1 LKADR
6 ILSFN
11 DKTQDC
17 SRRKLVYFKMSSR
30 SKDTDVDDDDLVLY
44 LSGMNNAATEES
56 SMQNLANMPP
66 VDNTSGETGPS
77 GFVCCECGPGRTS
90 ELAKMVVKLSSGEN
104 CAGLS
109 SRIANLTH
117 DAEEGQALMMLG
129 CMHGYLD
136 VVSAMLSLQI
146 DVEDRG
152 VDGDRTPLMEAA
164 LYGHAEVVKLLLS
177 KGACL
182 TSLSK
187 NGCSPLYFACASGK
201 MDVVEVMLDAGANPN
216 EQNSVDRFYPL
227 AEATAIGDLDM
238 VKLLINRGAKVKMP
252 NRHPKDSPL
261 SVACFKGYLEI
272 VKYFLSKKCNYGVDE
287 KDIEAALIECCA
299 DSRVDIAKMLL
310 EKCYSPKLLSTCLES
325 ALLLASVSGCEDM
338 IRLFLEYGADVNYPC
353 YKGCTPLMEA
363 ARTGSVTLVQLLF
376 SYGAEVNTVHEETGE
391 TALTIACSNGYKDMA
406 LFLLC
411 NNADTEAGINT
422 ALIEAAQ
429 EGWACCAQVL
439 LEHGA
444 KLEALNPAMETALLK
459 AAENGHVTVTKL
471 LLSEGAD
478 VERADC
484 DGQTPLMKAAKNG
497 HLVIVELL
505 LSRGADINR
514 MTPGRE
520 HTALS
525 LACSFGKEAVARLL
539 LERGADATV
548 KLKDGTTCV
557 MEASRGGHTGV
568 CRILLDSAFNGLA
581 ALDSISV
588 MSSAG
593 ESVAQSAEPSKFAD
607 GTDDEVVECELDEVE
622 LSESSE
628 EHMPGLDV
636 SLMGNLYERSKR
648 LGDPICERAA
658 AQCYKTPYSQLMNCS
673 EPNRCLNH
681 LTSLMYITP
690 PDTNHGRNSEQP
702 VLIPSS
708 PQSKMSPK
716 CQYCPAGQLVNVNG
730 EQQLDEGV
738 PIVDKEQQQQQD
750 VESLPLH
757 LHGHA
762 DFTMGTPLQHIDLI
776 DVDAAWKHFASSQQI
791 QMLQQGQFNFI
802 VPVDQQQATPPPPPP
817 SQQQQQ
823 QKEQQHDFEEICC
836 ATCEHNGSYSYSQ
849 ESPHLNGNYSTVDEC
864 VSNSDLATSI
874 QDSYFIPLSTDKD
887 VDLTGNY
894 FAAYHNT
901 FPLAGNEDVSLK
913 MTNFANIATNIMQR
927 RQQQRLQRSQEEPHH
942 DQQQQQQ
949 QRQQHQHQQQ
959 SQQQQQQLQ
968 QSQQQ
973 QPQLEPQKQQ
983 QQKQQQQL
991 KQQQQ
996 QKQQQQKQQQQ
1007 QQQKQQQQKQQQQK
1021 QQQQKQQQQQQKQKP
1036 KQQQLLPQQIS
1047 QTNIGHETQSKP
1059 LTPPTGVPPPPPP
1072 AEALAGSLTSTRM
1085 VKTTK
1090 RHTARR
1096 SKPFPSALL
1105 GQSGAANTTVGGGG
1119 SGAAGHS
1126 SGNVASSTTAQSDAK
1141 LTGSS
1146 STLDLNIQ
1154 TESNHDTALTLA
1166 CAGGYDDLV
1175 LFLLQRGAHIE
1186 HRDKRGYSPL
1196 MVAASQGHA
1205 STVEVLI
1212 KQGANIEAVIERTK
1226 DTALTLACQNGRKQA
1241 VRVLLSHK
1249 ANKEHRNGNDYTPL
1263 CVAASG
1269 GHTEVMQLLLQNGA
1283 EINARSGSKLGI
1295 SPLMLAAM
1303 NGNAEAVKFLIER
1316 GADITSHIETNRNT
1330 ALTLAC
1336 FQGKADVVRLL
1347 LQSGAVVEHRAKS
1360 GLTPLMEA
1368 ATGGYVEVGRVLL
1381 EFGADP
1387 NCSPVPTGRDTC
1399 LTIAADK
1406 GHTAFVSM
1414 LLNYGVWLDAK
1425 TKKGHTALWLA
1436 AHGGHLETVA
1446 VLVAANADVEAAD
1459 NRGVT
1464 PLMAAF
1470 RKGHVEVVR
1479 LLVKHVRQFPSHQD
1493 IVRYLSTITDKD
1505 LLAQCREAVDVIE
1518 TAKDR
1523 QALQANKVAAGLLME
1538 IEHEQ
1543 QLAESRRQ
1551 AKQRKKEKNK
1561 QKKMKKKAEQQQQQQ
1576 QQQQPASSVDVAS
1589 QDSSSQADTAVK
1601 SKDMDVEDVVE
1612 EEEMN
1617 DENFITASVTTTA
1630 ERATTTTT
1638 PAAATTKTTSRPN
1651 NDNNRRTGGPKKHQL
1666 TVGRSPCSSNNTSRA
1681 SSAASLSPERR
1692 PVVNLDPLISSVGE
1706 SCPVKVPTD
1715 QELSG
1720 SPKSGGSDAEFIP
1733 ARSSYDSRQRG
1744 TAGSETI
1751 DRQGRRRRL
1760 RKGKQEV
1767 VPSPKPTGGVKTP
1780 GGQVTAAGG
1789 GSGST
1794 GPPLPPSTPCS
1805 SRPQHFTSHA
1815 STSRGSLKFSESFPS
1830 SKPVQQQN
1838 TCKTTGHGFVDTHA
1852 KANTVSAAGGG
1863 GAVVAD
1869 NATRSGG
1876 GSGGRFRANTAGQQ
1890 ATSRWRVEEP
1900 TGSSPTWRDGRRPQ
1914 QHYRQYVSSQ
1924 AIARVIGRGGQ
1935 NINAIREASGA
1946 HIEVEKQQNGQK
1958 ERMVTIKCVFVHNR
1972 PKSFSA
1978 SRGSVE
1984 AANQAL
1990 QMISGLVDDSESHV
2004 ENIISKVKGKENKKD
2019 NISSGQAKNAATSG
2033 SGSGFGVSPSR
2044 AAMSAGPSGRSAE
2057 KQTTATTASKVVNQA
2072 GFPEITQWIPS
2083 AVTTAAAT
2091 KQQQSAAAAGN
2102 TSTSGVNVRDSPR
2115 PTASEMA
2122 KPGAADAAVAMVI
2135 TSSSVV
2141 TVTST
2146 APPVVS
2152 VVSTAAVCTA
2162 ELFTSA
2168 CFVPN
2173 NTATI
2178 TTSACSIST
2187 GVSSSSINENV
2198 WAMKSVSSSPMKAT
2212 MNVVSSP
2219 STVRRNSRESTMNTG
2234 GEENMQSNVVPSRNF
2249 EENNST
2255 YSSVGT
2261 AQANNAFGT
2270 DVFSSYADNNDQAA
2284 ASVARNVEAEHQH
2297 RSAPGLGSSVDSPSS
2312 TNIAS
2317 ESGDPFELFA
2327 EYLLYSP
2334 FGMCFNRAK
2343 VQNKNNAG
2351 TTASKTTLTAGP
2363 TTTTANSGFHHFTTA
2378 FDLDSGRRSA
2388 GVSNAGYLSGMADVA
2403 RPASATAGISS
2414 NFGSSDVGDNKYGL
2428 LNFNA
2433 NTEAGYLRS
2442 DHDIWRNDRPTYP
2455 TPIGDE
2461 RRLKQLAQQEAAKKE
2476 AESNSASTTKKSTT
2490 SNIEDMF
2497 LSSTDYWDPELFRV
2511 NRRQVPDNDADR
2523 DWLGN
2528 GNCYGFYTALKQPST
2543 RSLFDIP
2550 SSSSYYQQQKQQ
2562 TQQQQQQQPQ
2572 QQPQQQQPQQHS
2584 LDFVN
2589 RHQQQ
2594 LQLLQQQQQQPSQ
2607 QPHHHYYHHQQ
2618 PQSVLGNN
2626 ESESSFHQAM
2636 MMSVQGMQAMHIG
2649 SQNPYQSGAA
2659 SSSHHHHVAS
2669 QNAYPHVQHQQTPG
2683 SRPAMGTYHYASR
2696 VPPPAP
2702 QTMMQAAQMRYV
2714 SSAFLN
2720 GYSNDQMAP
2729 GSYQHHMGLA
2739 GGRNADVWAAGP
2751 SSRMPH
2757 SLPPQHQQPLP
2768 AGGSASTVGG
2778 GSSTSGNQQPP
2789 YPPPP
2794 PPPPPPPQNSW
2805 GGWNN

>member
-1 LKADR
+1 
-6 ILSFN
+6 
-11 DKTQDC
+11 
-17 SRRKLVYFKMSSR
+17 MSSG

-44 LSGMNNAATEES
+44 LSGSNNAATEES

-66 VDNTSGETGPS
+66 VNNTSGETGPS
-77 GFVCCECGPGRTS
+77 EFVCCECGPGRTS

-104 CAGLS
+104 FAGLS

-146 DVEDRG
+146 DIEDRG

-164 LYGHAEVVKLLLS
+164 LYGHAEVVKFLLS
-177 KGACL
+177 KGASL

-201 MDVVEVMLDAGANPN
+201 MDVVKAMLDAGANPN
-216 EQNSVDRFYPL
+216 EQTSIDRFYPL

-238 VKLLINRGAKVKMP
+238 VKLLIGRGAKVKMP
-252 NRHPKDSPL
+252 NRHPKDNPL
-261 SVACFKGYLEI
+261 SVACFKGYVEI
-272 VKYFLSKKCNYGVDE
+272 VKYFLSKKCNYGVHE

-310 EKCYSPKLLSTCLES
+310 ERCYTPSLLSSCLES

-338 IRLFLEYGADVNYPC
+338 IKLFLEYGANVNHPC

-363 ARTGSVTLVQLLF
+363 ARTGSMSLVQLLS
-376 SYGAEVNTVHEETGE
+376 SYGADVNAVHEDTGE
-391 TALTIACSNGYKDMA
+391 TALTIACSNGHKDMA

-444 KLEALNPAMETALLK
+444 NLEALNPAMETALSK

-471 LLSEGAD
+471 LLSEGAN
-478 VERADC
+478 VEQADRN
-484 DGQTPLMKAAKNG
+484 GQTPLMKAAKNG

-514 MTPGRE
+514 LTPGRE

-539 LERGADATV
+539 LERGADVNV

-568 CRILLDSAFNGLA
+568 CRILLDSAFNGVA
-581 ALDSISV
+581 ALDSTSMV
-588 MSSAG
+588 SSAG
-593 ESVAQSAEPSKFAD
+593 ESVTQSAEPSKFAH
-607 GTDDEVVECELDEVE
+607 GSDDEMVECEFDEVE

-628 EHMPGLDV
+628 EQMPGLDI
-636 SLMGNLYERSKR
+636 SIMGNLYERGKR

-658 AQCYKTPYSQLMNCS
+658 AQCYKSPYPQLMNCS
-673 EPNRCLNH
+673 EPNRRLNH
-681 LTSLMYITP
+681 LTGLMYITP
-690 PDTNHGRNSEQP
+690 PDTNLGRNSEPP

-708 PQSKMSPK
+708 AQSPMSPK
-716 CQYCPAGQLVNVNG
+716 CQYCPAGRFVNVNG
-730 EQQLDEGV
+730 EQQFDEGV
-738 PIVDKEQQQQQD
+738 PIVDEEQQQQQQQN

-757 LHGHA
+757 LHGHT
-762 DFTMGTPLQHIDLI
+762 DFTMGSPLQHIDLI
-776 DVDAAWKHFASSQQI
+776 DVDAAWKHFAGSQQM
-791 QMLQQGQFNFI
+791 QMLQQGQFNFV
-802 VPVDQQQATPPPPPP
+802 VPVDQQQALLPP
-817 SQQQQQ
+817 QQQH
-823 QKEQQHDFEEICC
+823 EFEEICC
-836 ATCEHNGSYSYSQ
+836 ATCERNNSYSYSQ
-849 ESPHLNGNYSTVDEC
+849 ESHHLNGNYSTVDEC
-864 VSNSDLATSI
+864 ASNSDLATSV
-874 QDSYFIPLSTDKD
+874 QESYFIPLSTDKD
-887 VDLTGNY
+887 
-894 FAAYHNT
+894 
-901 FPLAGNEDVSLK
+901 
-913 MTNFANIATNIMQR
+913 
-927 RQQQRLQRSQEEPHH
+927 
-942 DQQQQQQ
+942 
-949 QRQQHQHQQQ
+949 
-959 SQQQQQQLQ
+959 
-968 QSQQQ
+968 
-973 QPQLEPQKQQ
+973 
-983 QQKQQQQL
+983 
-991 KQQQQ
+991 
-996 QKQQQQKQQQQ
+996 
-1007 QQQKQQQQKQQQQK
+1007 
-1021 QQQQKQQQQQQKQKP
+1021 
-1036 KQQQLLPQQIS
+1036 
-1047 QTNIGHETQSKP
+1047 TNIGHETLTKP

-1072 AEALAGSLTSTRM
+1072 AEALAGSLTSTRV

-1096 SKPFPSALL
+1096 SKPFPSTLL
-1105 GQSGAANTTVGGGG
+1105 GQSGAANTTAGMSGGS

-1126 SGNVASSTTAQSDAK
+1126 NATVASSTTAQSDAK

-1303 NGNAEAVKFLIER
+1303 NGNADAVKFLIER

-1446 VLVAANADVEAAD
+1446 VLIEANADIEAAD

-1464 PLMAAF
+1464 PLMTAF

-1518 TAKDR
+1518 AAKDR

-1543 QLAESRRQ
+1543 QLAESR
-1551 AKQRKKEKNK
+1551 
-1561 QKKMKKKAEQQQQQQ
+1561 
-1576 QQQQPASSVDVAS
+1576 P
-1589 QDSSSQADTAVK
+1589 
-1601 SKDMDVEDVVE
+1601 
-1612 EEEMN
+1612 
-1617 DENFITASVTTTA
+1617 
-1630 ERATTTTT
+1630 
-1638 PAAATTKTTSRPN
+1638 
-1651 NDNNRRTGGPKKHQL
+1651 
-1666 TVGRSPCSSNNTSRA
+1666 
-1681 SSAASLSPERR
+1681 ASLSPQRR
-1692 PVVNLDPLISSVGE
+1692 PVVNLDPLISSVGGE
-1706 SCPVKVPTD
+1706 SCPVQEGSMD

-1733 ARSSYDSRQRG
+1733 ARPSYESRQRG
-1744 TAGSETI
+1744 TAGSDLA

-1760 RKGKQEV
+1760 RRGKQEAV
-1767 VPSPKPTGGVKTP
+1767 SSPKLTSGVRTS
-1780 GGQVTAAGG
+1780 GGQISTGSG

-1794 GPPLPPSTPCS
+1794 GPPLPSSTPCS

-1815 STSRGSLKFSESFPS
+1815 STSRGSLKFSYIWCLIFSENFPS
-1830 SKPVQQQN
+1830 SKSVQQQN
-1838 TCKTTGHGFVDTHA
+1838 ACKATGPVDTTHG
-1852 KANTVSAAGGG
+1852 KAAVSVGGG
-1863 GAVVAD
+1863 GAAVAD
-1869 NATRSGG
+1869 NATRAGSGT
-1876 GSGGRFRANTAGQQ
+1876 GGRFRANASQQ

-1914 QHYRQYVSSQ
+1914 QYYRQYVSSQ

-1958 ERMVTIKCVFVHNR
+1958 ERMVTISNR

-1990 QMISGLVDDSESHV
+1990 QMIGGLVDDSESHV
-2004 ENIISKVKGKENKKD
+2004 ESIISKVKGKENKKD
-2019 NISSGQAKNAATSG
+2019 NISGQAKNAAA

-2044 AAMSAGPSGRSAE
+2044 AAMSAGPSSRSAE
-2057 KQTTATTASKVVNQA
+2057 KQTATTATASKG
-2072 GFPEITQWIPS
+2072 GFPEITQWVPS
-2083 AVTTAAAT
+2083 AVSTAAAT
-2091 KQQQSAAAAGN
+2091 KQQQSAAAGN
-2102 TSTSGVNVRDSPR
+2102 TSASSVHVKDSPR
-2115 PTASEMA
+2115 PTATAAETA
-2122 KPGAADAAVAMVI
+2122 KPGATDAAVAMVI

-2178 TTSACSIST
+2178 TTTTCSSIST
-2187 GVSSSSINENV
+2187 GVGSNNINENV
-2198 WAMKSVSSSPMKAT
+2198 WAVKSVSSPMKAT

-2219 STVRRNSRESTMNTG
+2219 STVRHSRDPTVNT

-2249 EENNST
+2249 EENNSA
-2255 YSSVGT
+2255 YSSAGVAAT
-2261 AQANNAFGT
+2261 AQSNNDTNYNKAAAFGT
-2270 DVFSSYADNNDQAA
+2270 DVFSSRADNNDQT
-2284 ASVARNVEAEHQH
+2284 ASVTRNVEAERHHHH
-2297 RSAPGLGSSVDSPSS
+2297 RSAPGLGSSTVERPSS
-2312 TNIAS
+2312 STTHLAR
-2317 ESGDPFELFA
+2317 ESGDPFELFT

-2343 VQNKNNAG
+2343 SQNKNTAV
-2351 TTASKTTLTAGP
+2351 TAASKTMLTAGT
-2363 TTTTANSGFHHFTTA
+2363 TTTTANGGCNYFSTA
-2378 FDLDSGRRSA
+2378 FDLDSGRHSA
-2388 GVSNAGYLSGMADVA
+2388 GASDAVFFPMTDYA
-2403 RPASATAGISS
+2403 RPASASAGIS
-2414 NFGSSDVGDNKYGL
+2414 NFGSADVADKYGL
-2428 LNFNA
+2428 LNFNT
-2433 NTEAGYLRS
+2433 NSDAGHLHYE
-2442 DHDIWRNDRPTYP
+2442 HDIWRNDRPTYP

-2461 RRLKQLAQQEAAKKE
+2461 RRLKQLAQKEAAKKE
-2476 AESNSASTTKKSTT
+2476 VESNSANITKKSSTA

-2511 NRRQVPDNDADR
+2511 NRRNVDNDVDR

-2528 GNCYGFYTALKQPST
+2528 GGGYDFYMSLKQPT
-2543 RSLFDIP
+2543 
-2550 SSSSYYQQQKQQ
+2550 
-2562 TQQQQQQQPQ
+2562 
-2572 QQPQQQQPQQHS
+2572 
-2584 LDFVN
+2584 
-2589 RHQQQ
+2589 
-2594 LQLLQQQQQQPSQ
+2594 
-2607 QPHHHYYHHQQ
+2607 
-2618 PQSVLGNN
+2618 
-2626 ESESSFHQAM
+2626 M

-2659 SSSHHHHVAS
+2659 SSSHHHHIAS
-2669 QNAYPHVQHQQTPG
+2669 QNTYPHVQHQYTPG

-2696 VPPPAP
+2696 VPPPQA
-2702 QTMMQAAQMRYV
+2702 MMQAA
-2714 SSAFLN
+2714 
-2720 GYSNDQMAP
+2720 
-2729 GSYQHHMGLA
+2729 
-2739 GGRNADVWAAGP
+2739 
-2751 SSRMPH
+2751 
-2757 SLPPQHQQPLP
+2757 
-2768 AGGSASTVGG
+2768 
-2778 GSSTSGNQQPP
+2778 
-2789 YPPPP
+2789 
-2794 PPPPPPPQNSW
+2794 
-2805 GGWNN
+2805 